1 MKMKVRSLSPKLP
14 LTYDEQQGYRMNT
27 GFVELVIQNLK
38 MLILTIP
45 GERIMEPDF
54 GVGLKTFLFE
64 QNVERVHGTIAA
76 KIKRQAQRYIPSIS
90 ITSVDFFTSEN
101 TVDMPDNYLHIAVSF
116 YIKPLETSS
125 KLDLLFDSNKGLF
138 IDGNIAG
145 RELR

>member
-1 MKMKVRSLSPKLP
+1 MKVRSLSPKLP

-27 GFVELVIQNLK
+27 GFVELVVQNLK

-64 QNVERVHGTIAA
+64 QNVSKVHGTISA
-76 KIKRQAQRYIPSIS
+76 KIKRQAQKYIPSIDV
-90 ITSVDFFTSEN
+90 TAVDFYNSEN
-101 TVDMPDNYLHIAVSF
+101 TADMPDNYLHIVVSF

-125 KLDLLFDSNKGLF
+125 TLDLLFDSNKGLF
-138 IDGNIAG
+138 TDGHVKG
-145 RELR
+145 SKLK